1 VRQLSQ
7 ALPALL
13 GVLFGTAATYLT
25 TTATERARWR
35 RSQSVRWDD
44 RRIEAYTDYAHSLK
58 QLITLIVR
66 IAAANRVHPEDD
78 PLDQDEGLPQLVA
91 AGEDRTVKW
100 EAVLMLGSPEVIT
113 AGRTWHQAAAQL
125 QVLAMAKTGATAWIA
140 AIEAT
145 SQARRGF
152 YEAVR
157 HELGISTSGSG
168 EVFEWQMTKYLQSV
182 TAAADPD
189 PALD

>member
-1 VRQLSQ
+1 MRQLLQ

-25 TTATERARWR
+25 TTATERSRWR
-35 RSQSVRWDD
+35 RSQSVRWDE

-58 QLITLIVR
+58 QLITIIVR
-66 IAAANRVHPEDD
+66 IAAAKRIHPEDD
-78 PLDQDEGLPQLVA
+78 PLDPDEGLPLLAA

-100 EAVLMLGSPEVIT
+100 EAVLMLGSPAVIV
-113 AGRTWHQAAAQL
+113 AGRTWHQAAARLQL
-125 QVLAMAKTGATAWIA
+125 LAMAATGGAAWIA

-157 HELGISTSGSG
+157 QELGIPMTGSS

-182 TAAADPD
+182 TAAADP
-189 PALD
+189 ALD